1 MADFIFKNSEPGPEM
16 TLLSPNI
23 ANSQSVVNNPGAV
36 NEDRYL
42 AEFETALL
50 KVQEKNYDQN
60 LIFKLIETNAQLI
73 SHELTKK
80 IMGLEASNVLLQR
93 ELLVY
98 QFVYGKGN
106 TDTSDRESTNGE
118 RQTGRCYLFK
128 IKKKCKLF

>member
-1 MADFIFKNSEPGPEM
+1 MAEFIFKNSEPGPEM
-16 TLLSPNI
+16 TLLSPSI

-36 NEDRYL
+36 KEDRYL

-60 LIFKLIETNAQLI
+60 LILKLIETNAQLI

-98 QFVYGKGN
+98 QYLYGKGN
-106 TDTSDRESTNGE
+106 IDTSDRESMNGE
-118 RQTGRCYLFK
+118 RQTGGSYLFK